1 MNRGA
6 ARTSLPLGPM
16 LIWLAATGSLLA
28 GCSGGNNGTPPAA
41 TPTSTSG
48 VLSTPTATSTRATT
62 TSATPALPTATP
74 TTPPTAIITATA
86 TATLTTPPTST
97 PATTAT
103 ATTTTSPTAT
113 PTATST
119 PTASETPELPVIT
132 SSSALAVDPVL
143 QLAFVPLLDS
153 PDPITGNS
161 RLAVI
166 NTAVDPDVADAI
178 AGTLVLTHPD
188 DITSVALDT
197 VHHLVIVTSGGI
209 GNGGLVDL
217 IDEATHTLVDGSP
230 FAMPPGADVEQLF
243 TNAGYGQ
250 AVFDPVRKLAII
262 STLDDLI
269 QNNCAAAGDCTGFTT
284 FDLTTFTFTPI
295 ISTTASYDFSFN
307 PLTNVAIPASLQ
319 AAAERGV
326 AVDVENSIGCR
337 LNDENLAEAPLGVG
351 FDPSTNIAV
360 IGNDDG
366 TATVLNLFGSSF
378 DAEDEP
384 PCFLVTGGTPP
395 NSVQVPGLASDSAA
409 VAVNPVTHQAFL
421 IEDDILGTEFND
433 GISLISLPQT
443 PVTQI
448 SSEQIPPP
456 VISTLPYDPFG
467 FFWQTQS
474 EPFQVTLDLVHNR
487 AYAVSL
493 FGYFM
498 AQIDLTALQSNPSGI
513 SIPPPLTSSCVGL
526 PGSLGCNNQNG
537 LIFYPLPPAFE

>member
-1 MNRGA
+1 
-6 ARTSLPLGPM
+6 
-16 LIWLAATGSLLA
+16 
-28 GCSGGNNGTPPAA
+28 
-41 TPTSTSG
+41 
-48 VLSTPTATSTRATT
+48 
-62 TSATPALPTATP
+62 
-74 TTPPTAIITATA
+74 
-86 TATLTTPPTST
+86 
-97 PATTAT
+97 
-103 ATTTTSPTAT
+103 
-113 PTATST
+113 
-119 PTASETPELPVIT
+119 VIT
-132 SSSALAVDPVL
+132 SSSALAIDPVL

-178 AGTLVLTHPD
+178 VGTLVLTHPD

-217 IDEATHTLVDGSP
+217 IDESTHTLVDGSP

-250 AVFDPVRKLAII
+250 AVFDPVRKLAVI
-262 STLDDLI
+262 STLDDLV
-269 QNNCAAAGDCTGFTT
+269 QNNCAGLEGDCTGFTT

-295 ISTTASYDFSFN
+295 ISTTVSYNFSFN

-319 AAAERGV
+319 APSTRGV
-326 AVDVENSIGCR
+326 VVDVENSIGCR
-337 LNDENLAEAPLGVG
+337 LNDPNLAEAPLGVG

-360 IGNDDG
+360 MGNDDG
-366 TATVLNLFGSSF
+366 TATVLNMFGSSF
-378 DAEDEP
+378 VEENEP
-384 PCFLVTGGTPP
+384 PCFLIAGGTPP
-395 NSVQVPGLASDSAA
+395 NSVLVPGLASDSAA

-433 GISLISLPQT
+433 GISLISLPQA

-448 SSEQIPPP
+448 TSEQIPPP

-498 AQIDLTALQSNPSGI
+498 AQIDLTAFQSNPSGI

>member
-1 MNRGA
+1 
-6 ARTSLPLGPM
+6 
-16 LIWLAATGSLLA
+16 
-28 GCSGGNNGTPPAA
+28 
-41 TPTSTSG
+41 
-48 VLSTPTATSTRATT
+48 
-62 TSATPALPTATP
+62 
-74 TTPPTAIITATA
+74 
-86 TATLTTPPTST
+86 
-97 PATTAT
+97 
-103 ATTTTSPTAT
+103 
-113 PTATST
+113 
-119 PTASETPELPVIT
+119 
-132 SSSALAVDPVL
+132 
-143 QLAFVPLLDS
+143 
-153 PDPITGNS
+153 
-161 RLAVI
+161 VI

-217 IDEATHTLVDGSP
+217 IDESTHTLVDGSP

-250 AVFDPVRKLAII
+250 AVFDPVRKLAVI
-262 STLDDLI
+262 STLDDLV
-269 QNNCAAAGDCTGFTT
+269 QNNCAGLEGDCTGFTT

-295 ISTTASYDFSFN
+295 ISTTVSYNFSFN

-319 AAAERGV
+319 EGATRGV
-326 AVDVENSIGCR
+326 VVDVGNSIGCR
-337 LNDENLAEAPLGVG
+337 LNDSNLAEAPLGVG

-360 IGNDDG
+360 MGNDDG
-366 TATVLNLFGSSF
+366 TATVLNMFGSSF
-378 DAEDEP
+378 VEENEP
-384 PCFLVTGGTPP
+384 PCFLIAGGTPP

-433 GISLISLPQT
+433 GISLISLPQA

-456 VISTLPYDPFG
+456 VTSTLPYDPFG

-474 EPFQVTLDLVHNR
+474 GPFQVTLDLVHNR

-498 AQIDLTALQSNPSGI
+498 AQIDLTAFQSNPSGI